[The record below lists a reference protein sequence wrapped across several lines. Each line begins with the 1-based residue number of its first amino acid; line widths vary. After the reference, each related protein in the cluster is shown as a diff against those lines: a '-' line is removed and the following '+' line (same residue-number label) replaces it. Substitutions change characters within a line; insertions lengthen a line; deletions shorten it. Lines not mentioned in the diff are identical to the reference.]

1 MGFFS
6 WKTQD
11 TNRSIA
17 NLFSSRKTFEVT
29 MTDDKGNRY
38 TEKNYEGYGKFDE
51 KDYHQLMAEMNRP
64 DECNGDEN
72 HDRSIGIDL
81 YHGTG
86 GIRSTD
92 GTLQYLADEHGWW
105 GKPLI
110 EGKTPNELM
119 YTDEW
124 EHITVYE
131 DNLIFPNLTEDS
143 NHEWVNERPEDCEY
157 QGYFYELFEKI
168 WEY

>member
-17 NLFSSRKTFEVT
+17 NLFSERKTFEVT

-38 TEKNYEGYGKFDE
+38 TEKNYEGYGVFNG
-51 KDYHQLMAEMNRP
+51 KDFFNLIAEMNRP
-64 DECNGDEN
+64 DMCNGDEE
-72 HDRSIGIDL
+72 HDRSIGHEL
-81 YHGTG
+81 YCGTG

-92 GTLQYLADEHGWW
+92 GTQQYLVDSHGWW

-124 EHITVYE
+124 EHTIVHE

-168 WEY
+168 WED